1 MASRL
6 CNTLKTNLLAQQ
18 RLALCFCGREMNE
31 NTYTLWQ
38 IASQGGSGGTEA
50 ECGHGGTTIWLS
62 SVPEGPLGGHP
73 IIEQLLVPM
82 C

>member
-1 MASRL
+1 
-6 CNTLKTNLLAQQ
+6 
-18 RLALCFCGREMNE
+18 MNE

-50 ECGHGGTTIWLS
+50 ERGHGGTTIWLS